1 MLDVSATRL
10 KTSITLGSEKIL
22 QIPPQLQTSI
32 SFSPL
37 QISLSFSIS
46 LTLGLQTSLS
56 SPSPLQDPSP
66 LQVEVPLSILAN
78 EGLVRE
84 AGIQGNGSFS

>member
-10 KTSITLGSEKIL
+10 KTSITLGAEKIL
-22 QIPPQLQTSI
+22 QIPPQLQTPV
-32 SFSPL
+32 SFSPS
-37 QISLSFSIS
+37 QISIS
-46 LTLGLQTSLS
+46 LTLGLQTSLL
-56 SPSPLQDPSP
+56 SPSALQRPPP
-66 LQVEVPLSILAN
+66 LQVQVPLSIMAN

>member
-10 KTSITLGSEKIL
+10 KTSITLGAEKIL
-22 QIPPQLQTSI
+22 QIPPQLQTPV
-32 SFSPL
+32 SFSPS
-37 QISLSFSIS
+37 QIS
-46 LTLGLQTSLS
+46 LTLGLQTSLL
-56 SPSPLQDPSP
+56 SPSALQHPPP
-66 LQVEVPLSILAN
+66 LQVQVPLSIMAN

>member
-10 KTSITLGSEKIL
+10 KTSITLGAEKIL
-22 QIPPQLQTSI
+22 QIPPQLQTPV
-32 SFSPL
+32 SFSPSE
-37 QISLSFSIS
+37 ISIS
-46 LTLGLQTSLS
+46 LTLDLQTSLL
-56 SPSPLQDPSP
+56 SPSALQHPPS
-66 LQVEVPLSILAN
+66 LQFQVPLSIMAN

>member
-1 MLDVSATRL
+1 MSDVSTTRL
-10 KTSITLGSEKIL
+10 NTSITLGSEKIL

-37 QISLSFSIS
+37 QISFSIS